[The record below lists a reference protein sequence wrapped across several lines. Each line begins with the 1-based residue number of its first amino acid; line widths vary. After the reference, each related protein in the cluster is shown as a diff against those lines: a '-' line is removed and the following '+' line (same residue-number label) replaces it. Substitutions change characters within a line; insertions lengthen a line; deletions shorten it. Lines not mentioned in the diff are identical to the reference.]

1 MLVPVRKRE
10 CSVEDHD
17 TLFFAKRTCLFRR
30 PGKRR
35 ALETR
40 VDLCRAAEDVPS
52 AGRARS
58 PVGTRKSGVL
68 LVGAGRLTAR
78 GNGIRGSEVAA
89 GVGKRR
95 VADDVIDARRTSC
108 LVRRRHFVWATER
121 LEREKGKK
129 VGALRNSGRADGG
142 NRHCGLAPAVGG
154 DAVPIRRWRTCA
166 CVPRGRCLRQEFP
179 RPRACGTPRRS

>member
-1 MLVPVRKRE
+1 MPVPTARQKTSARN
-10 CSVEDHD
+10 S
-17 TLFFAKRTCLFRR
+17 
-30 PGKRR
+30 RR
-35 ALETR
+35 ALPNRGGR
-40 VDLCRAAEDVPS
+40 VKRRMRPV
-52 AGRARS
+52 AGRDAKVR
-58 PVGTRKSGVL
+58 GAAGRGRKID
-68 LVGAGRLTAR
+68 GAGQRHPR
-78 GNGIRGSEVAA
+78 FGSCGRPRGSLRQAL
-89 GVGKRR
+89 GKRR

-142 NRHCGLAPAVGG
+142 SQHCGLAPTVGG

-166 CVPRGRCLRQEFP
+166 CVPRDRCLRQEFP